1 MKEVSSVSIISD
13 THGHIDSHI
22 IDYLKNSDV
31 IIHAGDICSTAII
44 SDLHRYCDQVY
55 MVAGNNDIPE
65 RYSDAKDKEIIAKLK
80 YNFNTNN
87 EISVCNV
94 ELQAAHLLG
103 HNVIDNNMY

>member
-22 IDYLKNSDV
+22 IDYLKNTDV

-55 MVAGNNDIPE
+55 MVAGNND
-65 RYSDAKDKEIIAKLK
+65 
-80 YNFNTNN
+80 
-87 EISVCNV
+87 C
-94 ELQAAHLLG
+94 LLYTSPSPR
-103 HNVIDNNMY
+103 DRQKSRMPSSA